1 MEIQSKIK
9 FTSYDRLFPNQDTMP
24 KGGFGNLIALPLEG
38 LASKNNNSEFV
49 DDNFVIYPDQW
60 AFLSTIQTSIVEN
73 VSVLKDAGIDVK
85 LKSEFHQKFTIIY
98 NTTIWY
104 GSVNFL
110 SFGSHEESIIRFENT
125 DIATEL
131 LTSL

>member
-1 MEIQSKIK
+1 MENQSKIK

-73 VSVLKDAGIDVK
+73 VSVLKDAVLIKKCVCHFQKRTEKERYIVK
-85 LKSEFHQKFTIIY
+85 ANKP
-98 NTTIWY
+98 TTRLLLHSSCRLVCI
-104 GSVNFL
+104 FL
-110 SFGSHEESIIRFENT
+110 LYFLY
-125 DIATEL
+125 DK
-131 LTSL
+131 

>member
-1 MEIQSKIK
+1 MENQSKIK

-60 AFLSTIQTSIVEN
+60 AFLSTIQTRLL
-73 VSVLKDAGIDVK
+73 LKMY
-85 LKSEFHQKFTIIY
+85 LY
-98 NTTIWY
+98 
-104 GSVNFL
+104 
-110 SFGSHEESIIRFENT
+110 
-125 DIATEL
+125 
-131 LTSL
+131 